1 MPTSLTKT
9 MGTVFILGA
18 GPRVGLSVA
27 RVFKQNGYKVAIGSR
42 NPDLSKAKKEGIYA
56 VKVNLG
62 ETSAIEKAFADVR
75 GTIGT
80 SSIVVYNGKSGLFV
94 LTLRS
99 ILDC

>member
-27 RVFKQNGYKVAIGSR
+27 RAIGSR
-42 NPDLSKAKKEGIYA
+42 NPDLSKAKEEGIYA